1 VIPVNSEAHRI
12 PQENHTRQAGE
23 AMTRE
28 CAVTEV
34 PGQEDENADLRELG
48 DPGFFT
54 HWADIRN
61 RLART
66 PKDDPEHGEIKRQY
80 DAVAAEYRRRLSGAT
95 AS

>member
-1 VIPVNSEAHRI
+1 
-12 PQENHTRQAGE
+12 
-23 AMTRE
+23 MTGE

-34 PGQEDENADLRELG
+34 PGQEDENAGLRELD

-54 HWADIRN
+54 RWADIRN

-66 PKDDPEHGEIKRQY
+66 SKDDPGHGEIKRQY
-80 DAVAAEYRRRLSGAT
+80 DAVAAEYRRRLSGVT